1 MIFFD
6 NIDAFVLD
14 IGFFSPIIYIW
25 YEGSELKLPLVR
37 STQFAASLFDRVAL
51 TSFARRDESRTPHAG
66 TIASRGKGERDLA
79 RSTGDG

>member
-37 STQFAASLFDRVAL
+37 STQFAAS
-51 TSFARRDESRTPHAG
+51 
-66 TIASRGKGERDLA
+66 
-79 RSTGDG
+79 